1 MAQVV
6 CAVVP
11 GEVGYQ
17 IRHNFDVVMLTLLK
31 DFAAKLFSSD
41 PEPREIR

>member
-1 MAQVV
+1 G
-6 CAVVP
+6 C
-11 GEVGYQ
+11 E
-17 IRHNFDVVMLTLLK
+17 ICHNFDVVMLTLFK